1 MAEKQTDLKTSATKQ
16 GEDLTAQF
24 EYSARKHFQRRLSYE
39 NPYQRDVHD
48 WAKYDT
54 VYRVWYCLS
63 LCMSV
68 CLSVCV
74 SVCKFVWYFWYFLV
88 TTIICSL
95 STLNT
100 SQISTYHQVNAAQSE
115 ATCDSVGQ
123 RFIDS
128 DNVVQKSGR

>member
-1 MAEKQTDLKTSATKQ
+1 MAEKQKELKTSATKQ
-16 GEDLTAQF
+16 GEVLTAQF
-24 EYSARKHFQRRLSYE
+24 EYSARKHFHRRLGYE

-48 WAKYDT
+48 WGKYDT

-63 LCMSV
+63 
-68 CLSVCV
+68 VCV
-74 SVCKFVWYFWYFLV
+74 SVCKFVWC
-88 TTIICSL
+88 I
-95 STLNT
+95 